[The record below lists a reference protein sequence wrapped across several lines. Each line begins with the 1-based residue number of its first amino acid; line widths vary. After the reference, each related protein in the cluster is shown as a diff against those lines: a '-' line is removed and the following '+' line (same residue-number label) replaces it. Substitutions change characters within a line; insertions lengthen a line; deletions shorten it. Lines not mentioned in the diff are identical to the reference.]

1 MPNQDGS
8 LTGAD
13 EITLVQVLNRIVPF
27 DDHHLA
33 AGTLGMLDEVQQRAA
48 ADNQLR
54 HAFMRVTEAL
64 SLDLLAEAVGG
75 FAALS
80 AQEQVASLHGV
91 ENVLPEEFGVFLG
104 IVRDVYYEDARTPDR
119 PDNFEGDNEEFG
131 KISTPVEEILDPVS
145 ERNRPN
151 RTTRRSPSTS
161 ARITSA
167 SARTKRKNNAR

>member
-27 DDHHLA
+27 DDGDLA
-33 AGTLGMLDEVQQRAA
+33 AGTLGMLAEVQLCAA
-48 ADNQLR
+48 TDNHLR

-64 SLDLLAEAVGG
+64 SLDLLAQAVGG
-75 FAALS
+75 YAALTT
-80 AQEQVASLHGV
+80 QEQVASLHGV

-104 IVRDVYYEDARTPDR
+104 IVRDVYYEDSRTPDR

-131 KISTPVEEILDPVS
+131 KIPRPVEEILDPVS

-151 RTTRRSPSTS
+151 LTTRRSAST
-161 ARITSA
+161 
-167 SARTKRKNNAR
+167 SARTKRKNNVR

>member
-27 DDHHLA
+27 EDDDLA

-64 SLDLLAEAVGG
+64 SLDLLAQAVGG
-75 FAALS
+75 FAALTT
-80 AQEQVASLHGV
+80 QEQIASLHGV
-91 ENVLPEEFGVFLG
+91 ENVLPEEFGVFIG

-119 PDNFEGDNEEFG
+119 LDDFEGDNEEFG
-131 KISTPVEEILDPVS
+131 KIPTPAEEIPDPIS

-161 ARITSA
+161 VRTTSE
-167 SARTKRKNNAR
+167 SAPVKRKKNVR